1 MWRLWHNDSKSISG
15 NVMSEA
21 DETPL
26 RGYLVIYVDGYKLC
40 YRNTVHLFREDG
52 VTYQVPDRLMPP
64 LIHEIGCMDW
74 WIDGWAVGDNARNRL
89 CNRNGNKPLKQFK
102 SYDAAVSFIYRRQ
115 QKHKLH
121 QHVLVYVTQVWN
133 GKEKRDIIRSFDDI
147 RAVDELRVK
156 EWDEMRAREAEHAA
170 RYPDLEALSKR
181 FGYLKALRLAD
192 LLRCVRAGTPAET
205 MAPITKATRYRMLR
219 ELREVGFLD

>member
-1 MWRLWHNDSKSISG
+1 
-15 NVMSEA
+15 MSEV

-26 RGYLVIYVDGYKLC
+26 VGYLVIYVDGYKLC
-40 YRNTVHLFREDG
+40 FRNTVHLFREDG
-52 VTYQVPDRLMPP
+52 AAYQVPDRLMPP

-115 QKHKLH
+115 RKHKLH

-133 GKEKRDIIRSFDDI
+133 GTEKRDVVRSLDDI

-156 EWDEMRAREAEHAA
+156 EWDEMRACEAEQGA
-170 RYPDLEALSKR
+170 RYPGLDTLNKR

-192 LLRCVRAGTPAET
+192 LLRCIRAGTPEDT
-205 MAPITKATRYRMLR
+205 MTPLTKTTQYRMLK
-219 ELREVGFLD
+219 ELRGEGLLD